1 MDSINLSKI
10 NSTILYHGSPHEI
23 KGKLKPVLRHST
35 LEHIHNKP
43 AVFAT
48 ERIDIAS
55 LFMFPL
61 DTLVSV
67 GFEQNIA
74 YICIWGNPEEF
85 ILSDKGGYIYVFSSD
100 NFEKIGKDYEWQSFL
115 SLLPKEVEQFK
126 SVING
131 MIYCDAQVYFIDEES
146 IMDRIIANKDNRAP
160 ILKDLI
166 SENQKI
172 AV

>member
-1 MDSINLSKI
+1 MAD
-10 NSTILYHGSPHEI
+10 LYHGSPYKI
-23 KGKLKPVLRHST
+23 KGELKPVLKHST

-61 DTLVSV
+61 DTLASV
-67 GFEQNIA
+67 GFEQDIA
-74 YICIWGNPEEF
+74 YICVWGKPKEF
-85 ILSDKGGYIYVFSSD
+85 TLRDNGGYIYIFSSD

-115 SLLPKEVEQFK
+115 SLLPKEIKQFN

-131 MIYCDAQVYFIDEES
+131 MIYCNAQVYFIEDDS
-146 IMDRIIANKDNRAP
+146 IMDRIIADKDNRAP

-166 SENQKI
+166 SENKKI
-172 AV
+172 GKNFKKFN